1 MKKFLSI
8 IGPGLVTAALVFGPS
23 KMTITSKM
31 GADFGY
37 ALLWVVGVAIFFMAV
52 FTAISEKLGASNG
65 DTLLEMI
72 SIRWGKGVSVGIG
85 IGIFLV
91 CTSFQAGNATG
102 IGIAMGEATGT
113 APWIWILVFNGIG
126 LSLLFF
132 RSFYRML
139 ETLMISLVVLMLL
152 CFLVTLF
159 WSAPDPVAIVK
170 GFVPTVP
177 DKSLPL
183 MIAFIA
189 SCFSL
194 VGAFYQAYLVQERKK
209 AYAAK
214 AQDMGLKME
223 GNPKLPTF
231 SEDSRNKAALQK
243 GWKGTALTGIILLG
257 VMSAVVIVAAAAVL
271 FPKQQPIKTAAEM
284 GLALEPLFGAKAS
297 IIFLIGLFGASFSS
311 LVGNAVLG
319 GSLLGDAL
327 GWKGGFSHRGNKI
340 LIALVMMVG
349 ASIALIFGKLP
360 LELIIFAQSITIL
373 IVPFIGYVLLKL
385 GTDPQKTGQE
395 PIPVW
400 MKTAA
405 YIGWIIL
412 ILLALKNIHLLF
424 IAA

>member
-1 MKKFLSI
+1 
-8 IGPGLVTAALVFGPS
+8 
-23 KMTITSKM
+23 
-31 GADFGY
+31 
-37 ALLWVVGVAIFFMAV
+37 
-52 FTAISEKLGASNG
+52 
-65 DTLLEMI
+65 
-72 SIRWGKGVSVGIG
+72 
-85 IGIFLV
+85 
-91 CTSFQAGNATG
+91 
-102 IGIAMGEATGT
+102 
-113 APWIWILVFNGIG
+113 
-126 LSLLFF
+126 
-132 RSFYRML
+132 
-139 ETLMISLVVLMLL
+139 
-152 CFLVTLF
+152 
-159 WSAPDPVAIVK
+159 
-170 GFVPTVP
+170 
-177 DKSLPL
+177 